1 MIFRLFQDGVQ
12 IRTKSNRDNI
22 YMSLKNAKIALKNYL
37 TRVNKKKVFQ
47 KTMQIKAE
55 NCEIIG
61 FDLVEKVKYSL

>member
-1 MIFRLFQDGVQ
+1 MIFRLFQDGNQ
-12 IRTKSNRDNI
+12 ILTRSNKDNI

-37 TRVNKKKVFQ
+37 NRVNKKVLQ
-47 KTMQIKAE
+47 KDMQIKAE

>member
-12 IRTKSNRDNI
+12 IKTRSNKDNV

-37 TRVNKKKVFQ
+37 TRVNKKVPQ
-47 KTMQIKAE
+47 KNLQIKAE

>member
-12 IRTKSNRDNI
+12 IKTRSNKDNV

-37 TRVNKKKVFQ
+37 NRVNKKVPQ
-47 KTMQIKAE
+47 KNMQIKAE

-61 FDLVEKVKYSL
+61 FDLVEKIKYSL